1 MGGGTDTA
9 DGERAR
15 LHQAA
20 FVGDGRLLVIG
31 GCAANSC
38 DALQSSNEFY
48 DIAQRRFR
56 PAPPMRTARVS
67 HATAALPGGGLL
79 VVGGWTGRGATA
91 STEISWW
98 RAARPA

>member
-1 MGGGTDTA
+1 M
-9 DGERAR
+9 
-15 LHQAA
+15 
-20 FVGDGRLLVIG
+20 GDGRLLVIG

-67 HATAALPGGGLL
+67 HATAALPDGGLL
-79 VVGGWTGRGATA
+79 LVGAWMRPCWRWAMGA
-91 STEISWW
+91 SWW